1 MLLREKEKEIRTYLR
16 HFPAVA
22 ITGPRQCGKSTLAK
36 SIIASTKGGEYVDL
50 EDPEDRVKLNDP
62 SLFLAQHTGKLICFD
77 EVQFMPELFRVLRST
92 IDKGKKNGQFL
103 LLGSASPELL
113 RQSSETLAGRIVYT
127 ELAPFALTETS

>member
-1 MLLREKEKEIRTYLR
+1 MITRDKEKEIRKYLR

-36 SIIASTKGGEYVDL
+36 SIIATVKGAVYIDL

-62 SLFLAQHTGKLICFD
+62 SLFLAQHHGKLVCFD

-113 RQSSETLAGRIVYT
+113 ALAAERLEAPLGRR
-127 ELAPFALTETS
+127 L